1 MSGVFLYLSF
11 GLIEWQ
17 EINKNTNWGVIL
29 LFGAANIR
37 DPIIKKTVSLIKDD
51 ATPSAV
57 SMSRITCIIII
68 NIATAGNGIDS
79 LIIKVS
85 VTSTI
90 IKVLWPSGDKPSGVG
105 T

>member
-1 MSGVFLYLSF
+1 MA
-11 GLIEWQ
+11 
-17 EINKNTNWGVIL
+17 T
-29 LFGAANIR
+29 ANIR

-57 SMSRITCIIII
+57 SMSSITCIIII

-90 IKVLWPSGDKPSGVG
+90 INVLWPSGDKPSGVG